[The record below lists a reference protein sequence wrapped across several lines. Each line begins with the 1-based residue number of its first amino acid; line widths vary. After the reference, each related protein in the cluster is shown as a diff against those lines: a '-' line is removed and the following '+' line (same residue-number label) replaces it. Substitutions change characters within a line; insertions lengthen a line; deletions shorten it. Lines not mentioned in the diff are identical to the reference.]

1 MNKLRAP
8 VYWVNDGREQ
18 SRGESSQIYRAWAN
32 ARSSARIRRRCSH
45 RGSAVGIHLRPLRFL
60 ALDACCQR
68 LMGAIRMSSGVISAT
83 GENSGASVGAYCFTA
98 AHADGA
104 LLTPVASTADQS

>member
-32 ARSSARIRRRCSH
+32 AQQCAYPPSVLTSGFGGRYPLASAPVPGIRCVLSAFDGSDSDEFRCH
-45 RGSAVGIHLRPLRFL
+45 ICHG
-60 ALDACCQR
+60 
-68 LMGAIRMSSGVISAT
+68 
-83 GENSGASVGAYCFTA
+83 
-98 AHADGA
+98 
-104 LLTPVASTADQS
+104 